1 MKNKKAIMLFS
12 SLLIL
17 IFHLWINIFDRT
29 SNLFEIENFIRK
41 ICYIGVDIFFFLSSY
56 SISKCEIKDYKKFI
70 LNRFIKVYLIFVL
83 FTIVGSIYF
92 SWNLKTFVLTIS
104 GIELFINGGGSFLWF
119 VPAIMIVY
127 ILLPPF
133 NKIDNK
139 YKIIT
144 PIITLIIWL
153 LFTVIISTY
162 TKYNEIFI
170 FTNRIPIILLG
181 FYCSKYCVLDK
192 LNLKKYLTLMILLLL
207 FGIFISYE
215 FNNITCLYI
224 NDVFYLLSIPL
235 ILGLILLINLIPT
248 NKIIDKIG
256 STTLEMYIVQM
267 IFGFKIA
274 SKIYMLFNNAL
285 LSNFIILTIIILL
298 SIILNYIINLL
309 FKKTKI
315 LINN

>member
-1 MKNKKAIMLFS
+1 MKNKKATMLFS

-56 SISKCEIKDYKKFI
+56 SISKSEIKNYKKFI
-70 LNRFIKVYLIFVL
+70 FNRFIKVYLVFIL
-83 FTIVGSIYF
+83 FAIVGSIYF
-92 SWNLKTFVLTIS
+92 NWDLKTFLLTIS
-104 GIELFINGGGSFLWF
+104 GIELFIKGGGSFLWF
-119 VPAIMIVY
+119 IPALMIIY
-127 ILLPPF
+127 ILLPLF
-133 NKIDNK
+133 NKIDDK
-139 YKIIT
+139 HKIKT
-144 PIITLIIWL
+144 PIITLILWL
-153 LFTVIISTY
+153 LFTVMISSY
-162 TKYNEIFI
+162 TKYDQIFI

-181 FYCSKYCVLDK
+181 CYCSKYCILDK
-192 LNLKKYLTLMILLLL
+192 LNLKKYLILMILLLL
-207 FGIFISYE
+207 SGIFISYK
-215 FNNITCLYI
+215 FNHVTCPYI

-248 NKIIDKIG
+248 NKIIDRIG
-256 STTLEMYIVQM
+256 STTLEMYGIQM

-285 LSNFIILTIIILL
+285 LSNFITLTIIILL
-298 SIILNYIINLL
+298 SVIVNYIINLL